1 MKKIFT
7 KAPMMFIITAAI
19 FGGAVTYSFQS
30 YFEHYGDPELWM
42 HDPLWF
48 YVFMVGWNAS
58 KIAIPL
64 IIIVGLAYYL
74 LKFIIVKTYNRFA
87 KR

>member
-19 FGGAVTYSFQS
+19 FGGAATTHYTTITY
-30 YFEHYGDPELWM
+30 YFTAPHLI
-42 HDPLWF
+42 HADPLWVRVYLFLYYTIRTTIPYAF
-48 YVFMVGWNAS
+48 YFVV
-58 KIAIPL
+58 
-64 IIIVGLAYYL
+64 AYYL
-74 LKFIIVKTYNRFA
+74 LKFVIVKTYNRFA